1 MSEYRRD
8 QKPCLLGYI
17 SIFSPLRLREKRKLD
32 DRKAVQ
38 LRGITLI
45 VVAAE
50 AFAQD
55 SEPAADRSCQPVL
68 LDGNRAAPAGSPV
81 HKVVRAAPALPVTT
95 AGSKAVG
102 ADNRAVGA
110 GSKAAAVA
118 AT

>member
-1 MSEYRRD
+1 LSEYRRG
-8 QKPCLLGYI
+8 QRPCLLGYI
-17 SIFSPLRLREKRKLD
+17 SIFSPLRLREKQKLD
-32 DRKAVQ
+32 GLTVVQ
-38 LRGITLI
+38 LKGMSLI

-55 SEPAADRSCQPVL
+55 SVPAADRSYQPVL

-81 HKVVRAAPALPVTT
+81 HKVVRAAHALPVTM
-95 AGSKAVG
+95 AGSK
-102 ADNRAVGA
+102 AVGA